1 MVRWTSQASAMEY
14 ETVGWTLADGTV
26 MTGRLRTMQASAMEY
41 EAVRRTFADGTVM
54 ELVTYMSRPSAG
66 TAYLPA
72 ALLLVPAPISVRWQ
86 GKPTAALRK
95 MAAPA
100 AAGFFFAPF
109 QFRQVK
115 SFSSSDKPSISL
127 HAPLGISP
135 LYLFAISKNLSR
147 RDVSSRCSVDPNT
160 LLEEEEE
167 AEEEAA
173 EKRRELN
180 STNLPWD
187 TPTPRVEELFDQCGA
202 EKDVEET
209 TLASTSVTAKEEI
222 SNSLKFPECQNG
234 KLAEDVAAVQGVKI
248 RRRPPTGPSKHYV
261 GPFEFRLENEGNT
274 PRNILEKII
283 WDKESELKER
293 RPLITIMKA
302 LENAPPVRDFIGT
315 LKASYEHTGMP
326 ALIAEVKKASPSRGV
341 LRENFD
347 PPFATEIL
355 KAEMPY
361 LNTAID
367 KTFDIVCGFVS
378 TFGHLQ
384 SHLKQVEV
392 ANSYEKNGAACISVL
407 TDEKYFQGSFENL
420 EAIRRAGVKCP
431 LLCKEF
437 IVDAWQIYYA
447 RSKGADAILLI
458 AAVLTDLDIKYLT
471 KICRLLGLAALIE
484 VHNESELN
492 RVLGIEGVQLIG
504 INNRNLETFEVD
516 ISNTKSLLDGER
528 GELIRQRDI
537 IVVSESGLF
546 TPEDIS
552 YVQDA
557 GIKAVLVGE
566 SLIKQDDPGGAI
578 SGLFGKSI
586 SVR

>member
-1 MVRWTSQASAMEY
+1 MAM
-14 ETVGWTLADGTV
+14 
-26 MTGRLRTMQASAMEY
+26 
-41 EAVRRTFADGTVM
+41 
-54 ELVTYMSRPSAG
+54 
-66 TAYLPA
+66 PA
-72 ALLLVPAPISVRWQ
+72 A
-86 GKPTAALRK
+86 T
-95 MAAPA
+95 
-100 AAGFFFAPF
+100 GFFFAPF
-109 QFRQVK
+109 QFRQAK
-115 SFSSSDKPSISL
+115 SLSSSDKPSISR

-135 LYLFAISKNLSR
+135 PSLFAISKNLAR
-147 RDVSSRCSVDPNT
+147 RGVSSRCSVDPKT
-160 LLEEEEE
+160 LLE
-167 AEEEAA
+167 EEEAA

-187 TPTPRVEELFDQCGA
+187 MPAPRVEELFDQCGA
-202 EKDVEET
+202 AKDVEET
-209 TLASTSVTAKEEI
+209 TLASTSATAKEEI
-222 SNSLKFPECQNG
+222 SNSLKLRECQNG
-234 KLAEDVAAVQGVKI
+234 KLAEDVAAVHGVKI

-283 WDKESELKER
+283 WDKDLEVTQLKER
-293 RPLITIMKA
+293 RPLITIKKA

-315 LKASYEHTGMP
+315 LKASYKHTGMP

-347 PPFATEIL
+347 P
-355 KAEMPY
+355 
-361 LNTAID
+361 
-367 KTFDIVCGFVS
+367 
-378 TFGHLQ
+378 
-384 SHLKQVEV
+384 VEV
-392 ANSYEKNGAACISVL
+392 ANTYEKHGAACISVL

-420 EAIRRAGVKCP
+420 ESIRRAGVKCP

-458 AAVLTDLDIKYLT
+458 AAVLPDLDIKYLT

-484 VHNESELN
+484 VHNESELD

-516 ISNTKSLLDGER
+516 ISNTKRLLEGER
-528 GELIRQRDI
+528 GELIRHRDI

-566 SLIKQDDPGGAI
+566 SLIKQDDPGRAI

>member
-1 MVRWTSQASAMEY
+1 
-14 ETVGWTLADGTV
+14 
-26 MTGRLRTMQASAMEY
+26 
-41 EAVRRTFADGTVM
+41 
-54 ELVTYMSRPSAG
+54 
-66 TAYLPA
+66 
-72 ALLLVPAPISVRWQ
+72 
-86 GKPTAALRK
+86 

-283 WDKESELKER
+283 WDKESEVTKLKER

-347 PPFATEIL
+347 P
-355 KAEMPY
+355 
-361 LNTAID
+361 
-367 KTFDIVCGFVS
+367 
-378 TFGHLQ
+378 
-384 SHLKQVEV
+384 VEV

>member
-1 MVRWTSQASAMEY
+1 
-14 ETVGWTLADGTV
+14 
-26 MTGRLRTMQASAMEY
+26 
-41 EAVRRTFADGTVM
+41 
-54 ELVTYMSRPSAG
+54 
-66 TAYLPA
+66 
-72 ALLLVPAPISVRWQ
+72 
-86 GKPTAALRK
+86 
-95 MAAPA
+95 MATPA
-100 AAGFFFAPF
+100 AAGFYFAPF

-115 SFSSSDKPSISL
+115 SLSSSDKPSISL

-135 LYLFAISKNLSR
+135 LSLFVISKNPSR

-167 AEEEAA
+167 AEAEAA

-187 TPTPRVEELFDQCGA
+187 TPAPRVGELFDQCGA
-202 EKDVEET
+202 EKDVEFTLIIFNFIKET

-222 SNSLKFPECQNG
+222 SNSLKFRECQNG

-283 WDKESELKER
+283 WDKELELKER

-326 ALIAEVKKASPSRGV
+326 ALIAEVKKASPSR
-341 LRENFD
+341 D
-347 PPFATEIL
+347 
-355 KAEMPY
+355 
-361 LNTAID
+361 TAID
-367 KTFDIVCGFVS
+367 KTVDIVCGFVS

-458 AAVLTDLDIKYLT
+458 AAVLADLDIKYLT

-484 VHNESELN
+484 VHNESELD

-504 INNRNLETFEVD
+504 INNRNLVLA
-516 ISNTKSLLDGER
+516 IAG
-528 GELIRQRDI
+528 Q
-537 IVVSESGLF
+537 VVSESGLF

-578 SGLFGKSI
+578 SGLFERAIIAMSRVHSKAAMDTEMPITTLTYCDNRGEVDHHFTSRDGCGEDDHSLAMSWPCLTRQPPCACCKLVLAAGFHSG
-586 SVR
+586 